1 MDDPVPFMCHI
12 YEVSP
17 SGYTAWL
24 GRSPSKRA
32 QKEGRL
38 EVEIRAAHPR
48 TRETDGPERLKE
60 DLAENGVNA
69 SVHSIK
75 CIRMKWGIRCKQ
87 KHKFKATT
95 NPDHVMPVAPNL
107 LEQTFK
113 ATAPNQ
119 ISVTDIT
126 YIPTDE
132 GWLYLAGHKDLFS
145 GDLVG
150 YVMSERMTKTWSANR
165 CFAV

>member
-1 MDDPVPFMCHI
+1 MYSCEMGD
-12 YEVSP
+12 
-17 SGYTAWL
+17 TL
-24 GRSPSKRA
+24 QTKKR
-32 QKEGRL
+32 
-38 EVEIRAAHPR
+38 
-48 TRETDGPERLKE
+48 
-60 DLAENGVNA
+60 
-69 SVHSIK
+69 
-75 CIRMKWGIRCKQ
+75 
-87 KHKFKATT
+87 KFKATT